1 MVLAMRGRWL
11 LPPFVKG
18 FTNAKADC
26 LVCQG
31 ANEPVSVRDLVGLD
45 RIGVIASKRSPR
57 GNGMRLKLLLPRV
70 EPDRYAEPTACPYRG
85 CGGQHFQPWQEVTK
99 PVRDTVY
106 RQVTARRYQCLRC
119 GRTFRVYPLGINHD
133 QTSQRLRGLGVLFY
147 VMGLSYGAVA
157 LVMTAL
163 GHPLGKT
170 ATYEAVQAAG
180 EKVAGLRR
188 EEVRVSAVRTLV
200 AALGADLTS
209 VKCKGEWLTVGVTTD
224 AIHGTTLT
232 IDILDNAEAK
242 TITDW
247 VGQVAQAVQ
256 AEVLVSDDA
265 DGFKTAA
272 ADTGLKH
279 QVCKSHVLRNTEDW
293 VAEMRPPLAHDADG
307 SLQQIGVPPEQA
319 VRDCDTLLR
328 LMQERQPTPEAEA
341 QLAAIHHRYSAAAT
355 PRELGQEKTTL
366 AYRLR
371 LFSLDRWNLWRR
383 LTLYRSW
390 QGCQGERMDGT
401 NNATERAIG
410 WRVKERYRTMRGYK
424 RPASVLNVSRLIAW
438 AGNWLDGAGAD
449 LAEVI
454 A

>member
-1 MVLAMRGRWL
+1 
-11 LPPFVKG
+11 
-18 FTNAKADC
+18 
-26 LVCQG
+26 
-31 ANEPVSVRDLVGLD
+31 
-45 RIGVIASKRSPR
+45 
-57 GNGMRLKLLLPRV
+57 MRLKLLLPQV
-70 EPDRYAEPTACPYRG
+70 EPGVFDEPRHCPDAK
-85 CGGQHFQPWQEVTK
+85 CGGQQFYLRQAVRK

-106 RQVTARRYQCLRC
+106 KEVTARRYECLRC
-119 GRTFRVYPLGINHD
+119 GQTFRVYPLGLNHD
-133 QTSQRLRGLGVLFY
+133 QTSQRLRGLAVLFY
-147 VMGLSYGAVA
+147 IMGLSYGAVA

-170 ATYEAVQAAG
+170 AAYEAVQAAG
-180 EKVAGLRR
+180 KKVAGLRR

-242 TITDW
+242 TMTEW
-247 VGQVAQAVQ
+247 VGQVAAAVQ

-272 ADTGLKH
+272 ADNGLKH

-293 VAEMRPPLAHDADG
+293 VAEMRPQLARDADG
-307 SLQQIGVPPEQA
+307 SLKQIGIPPEQA
-319 VRDCDTLLR
+319 VQDCDSLLR

-341 QLAAIHHRYSAAAT
+341 QLAAIHQRYITAPT

-383 LTLYRSW
+383 LTLYRTW
-390 QGCQGERMDGT
+390 QSQQGERLDGT
-401 NNATERAIG
+401 NNATERVIG

-438 AGNWLDGAGAD
+438 AGNLLDGVGAD